1 MKNMHSLLLAAG
13 LLACVSIPAIAR
25 DTEYK
30 LPYADVLSMSEAQG
44 KLDPD
49 IKLHFK
55 GQPPLKVLE
64 RKGQGTSN
72 KKTNGVGKDD
82 QFGCRWAALSALVAL
97 QEDAKRNGANA
108 VVDIES
114 YYKKDAFS
122 SATEYEC
129 HAGAVVIGVALR
141 GTYAK
146 VPAK

>member
-1 MKNMHSLLLAAG
+1 MRLPLIATLLVAAVSLPVA
-13 LLACVSIPAIAR
+13 AR

-30 LPYADVLSMSEAQG
+30 LPYADVLSMSEAQD
-44 KLDPD
+44 KLDPN

-55 GQPPLKVLE
+55 GQPPLKILE

-82 QFGCRWAALSALVAL
+82 RFGCRWAALSALVAL
-97 QEDAKRNGANA
+97 QDDAKRNGANA
-108 VVDIES
+108 VVDIQS
-114 YYKKDAFS
+114 YYKRDSFS

-129 HAGAVVIGVALR
+129 HAGAVVIGVTLR
-141 GTYAK
+141 GSYAK